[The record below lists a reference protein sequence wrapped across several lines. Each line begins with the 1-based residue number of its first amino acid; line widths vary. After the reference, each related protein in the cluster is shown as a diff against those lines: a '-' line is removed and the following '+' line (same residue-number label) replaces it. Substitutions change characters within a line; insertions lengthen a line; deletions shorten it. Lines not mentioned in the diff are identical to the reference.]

1 MPTGNYS
8 VRRVVVLS
16 IQPIGVARRELI
28 PETIHDTSQYA
39 DNRALPN
46 FGAWCLRVLEKG
58 NDSVVQTER
67 ENFLAEWS

>member
-8 VRRVVVLS
+8 VRRVVILS

-46 FGAWCLRVLEKG
+46 FGQGAFVFWKKG
-58 NDSVVQTER
+58 NDSAVQTER